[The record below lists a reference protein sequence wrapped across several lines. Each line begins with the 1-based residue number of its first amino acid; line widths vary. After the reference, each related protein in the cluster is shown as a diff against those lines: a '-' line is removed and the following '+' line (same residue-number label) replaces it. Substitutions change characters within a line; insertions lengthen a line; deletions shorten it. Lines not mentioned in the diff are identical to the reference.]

1 MRSITVKICRRE
13 RTAFWCKIVAIVLLW
28 SQAISTPAADIR
40 EVDLH
45 AIDEIAN
52 REIQLGNIP
61 GAVILIGHQG
71 SVVYRRAFGYRALEP
86 QKIPMTEDTIFDL
99 ASLTKPIATATAV
112 MQLVEQGKMDLDE
125 PVARYWP
132 EFGANGKEKIRVQDL
147 LTHSSGFRAGLNGN
161 SSWSGYG
168 EGLKQVLKEKLVSP
182 PGKTFLYSDINFIVL
197 GELVTRVS
205 GLPLDLYCTRH
216 IFAKL
221 GMKDT
226 GFKPEDAQRSRIA
239 PTTYLNGKLLQGE
252 VHDPTAY
259 KMGGVSGHAGLFS
272 TADDLAVFVQMLLNG
287 GSANGAEILRP
298 ASIEEMTAR
307 QQTVNGAGW
316 WGLGWEIAPLF
327 NSNRDELVP
336 ARSFG
341 HSGFTGTSM
350 WIDPDSKSYVII
362 LTNRVHPRGA
372 GDVKPLRTEVLR
384 FVTAA
389 LGQLSTS
396 RSMRRPAQSAKATEQ
411 AINEK
416 LAPQAGGVRS
426 GVDELIALGFAPLT
440 GLRVG
445 LITNHTGIDSKGR
458 RTLDLLFNAPRVR
471 LAALFSPEHGL
482 NGNLDQRISS
492 SSEPLTKLPVHSL
505 YGNVLRPTQDMLQGL
520 DALVFDIQDAGAR
533 FYTYITTMAYAMEAA
548 AKQGLSF
555 YVLDRPNP
563 INAAVVQGPILDSR
577 LKSFTGYFPLPIRHG
592 MTVGELA
599 TMFNREADI
608 RTNLHVIRMA
618 NYQRSAWYDETGLQ
632 WVRPSPN
639 LRTLTTATL
648 YPGVAMVEGANV
660 SVGRGT
666 DSPFELVGA
675 PWIDGTE
682 LAGRLNQRK
691 IPGVSFKATSFMP
704 SSDRYQNQ
712 LCYGVRIL
720 IENRNDLD
728 TPALGIEL
736 ASELYRLYRGEFQ
749 IEKTLGLIG
758 APWVLQAIKDGRDP
772 RTIAQSWQAS
782 LAEFRALR
790 AKYLLYPL
798 PLP

>member
-1 MRSITVKICRRE
+1 MGAGQRLHLKVGWHIVGLGLVWLYAVTALASDLRE
-13 RTAFWCKIVAIVLLW
+13 ANL
-28 SQAISTPAADIR
+28 QP
-40 EVDLH
+40 
-45 AIDEIAN
+45 IDEIVT

-61 GAVILIGHQG
+61 GAVMLIGHQG
-71 SVVYRRAFGYRALEP
+71 SVVYRHAFGYRALEP
-86 QKIPMTEDTIFDL
+86 QKILMTEDTIFDL

-112 MQLVEQGKMDLDE
+112 VQLVEQGKIGLDE
-125 PVARYWP
+125 PVERYWP
-132 EFGANGKEKIRVQDL
+132 EFGANGKKEIRVRDL
-147 LTHSSGFRAGLNGN
+147 LKHSSGLRAGINGN

-168 EGLKQVLKEKLVSP
+168 EGLKQVLKEKPVSP
-182 PGKTFLYSDINFIVL
+182 PGKSFLYSDINFIVL
-197 GELVTRVS
+197 GELVARVS
-205 GLPLDLYCTRH
+205 GLPLDLYCARH

-226 GFKPEDAQRSRIA
+226 GFKPEYAQRSGIA

-287 GSANGAEILRP
+287 GSAKGAEILRP

-327 NSNRDELVP
+327 NSNRDELVL

-341 HSGFTGTSM
+341 HSGFTGTSI

-362 LTNRVHPRGA
+362 LTSRVHPRGA

-396 RSMRRPAQSAKATEQ
+396 QSMRRPSQSAKATEQ
-411 AINEK
+411 AVNEK
-416 LAPQAGGVRS
+416 LAPQAGSVRS
-426 GVDELIALGFAPLT
+426 GVDELRDQGFAALT

-445 LITNHTGIDSKGR
+445 LITNHSGLDSKGR
-458 RTLDLLFNAPRVR
+458 RTLDLLFNTPRVR

-482 NGNLDQRISS
+482 YGNLDQRISS

-563 INAAVVQGPILDSR
+563 INASVVQGPILDSR

-599 TMFNREADI
+599 TMFNREAKI
-608 RTNLHVIRMA
+608 RTNLNVIKMA
-618 NYQRSAWYDETGLQ
+618 NYQRSTWYDETGLQ

-639 LRTLTTATL
+639 LRTLTAATL

-675 PWIDGTE
+675 PWIDGVE
-682 LAGRLNQRK
+682 LAAYLNQRK
-691 IPGVSFKATSFMP
+691 IPGVLFKATSFMP

-712 LCYGVRIL
+712 LCHGVRIV

-736 ASELYRLYRGEFQ
+736 ASELYRLYRGKFQ

-772 RTIAQSWQAS
+772 RTIAQSWQTP

-790 AKYLLYPL
+790 AKYLLYNSPQ
-798 PLP
+798 P